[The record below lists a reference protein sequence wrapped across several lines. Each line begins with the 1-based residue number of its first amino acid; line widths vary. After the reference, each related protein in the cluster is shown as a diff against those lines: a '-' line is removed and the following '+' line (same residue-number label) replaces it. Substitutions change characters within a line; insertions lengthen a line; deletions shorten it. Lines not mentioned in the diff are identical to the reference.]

1 MKIPSLTIC
10 FLPAVLLVLGNQ
22 THVAAAPS
30 SDLGIGDIPA
40 AILNLLLSPALQVSQ
55 LNIEMSV
62 LTLLLNTASL
72 NFDVVTPVPLVEI
85 TVDRM
90 SAQIGTQGTPFF
102 SFNQTFSNFVLSG
115 LNPINSG
122 IVPNVELTQGALQ
135 TLNVISN
142 TRFDILSA
150 TYNLRVLTV
159 NGTGGIPLSLPAA
172 QLSVPTKLDF
182 QCP

>member
-1 MKIPSLTIC
+1 MKIPSFTIW

-40 AILNLLLSPALQVSQ
+40 AILNLLLSPGLQVSQ
-55 LNIEMSV
+55 LNIDMSV

-72 NFDVVTPVPLVEI
+72 NFDVTPVPLVEI
-85 TVDRM
+85 TVDGM

-122 IVPNVELTQGALQ
+122 IVPNVELTQGGLQ
-135 TLNVISN
+135 TLNVISD
-142 TRFDILSA
+142 TTFDILSA